1 MKNYVL
7 AAAAAG
13 AFAVSGAHAADLPVA
28 PEPVDYVRVC
38 DAYGSGFFYIPGTE
52 TCLRVGGGMRVEF
65 RFRDFADDGNTN
77 WGTRDGDAT
86 TTRARA
92 YVRFDSRTN
101 TEYGLLRTY
110 VDLWFTGDSGGS
122 TTPGVTLWNGFI
134 QFGGF
139 TFGRAESFFDF
150 YTGDNWG
157 SLIQQG
163 FSDHRTN
170 LFAYTYGFGNGF
182 SATLSVEDATFV
194 RNGINGTAFTTA
206 ANNDAYGGHKW
217 PDVVANLRVDQGW
230 GSAQIMGA
238 LHQVYGG
245 TYTGTTTNPTITT
258 AYGPLVD
265 SELGWAIGAGV
276 TFNAPMLAPGDTI
289 SFQGAYSQG
298 ALRYVHESAAMADA
312 AGLTNTNLETS
323 TGWGIGGG
331 ITHHWTPMLSSALTA
346 NYASFSNDLGAAA
359 DADVDQWGI
368 QGNLIWSP
376 VSGFLMGVEVEY
388 ESIDWNVASGT
399 ADDDDLVAVFRVQR
413 TF

>member
-1 MKNYVL
+1 MIKNYVF

-13 AFAVSGAHAADLPVA
+13 VFAASGAHAADLPVA

-65 RFRDFADDGNTN
+65 RFRDFADDGNTA
-77 WGTRDGDAT
+77 WGTRDGNAT

-122 TTPGVTLWNGFI
+122 TTPAVTLWNGFI

-157 SLIQQG
+157 SIIQQG

-182 SATLSVEDATFV
+182 SATLSLEDATFV
-194 RNGINGTAFTTA
+194 RNGA
-206 ANNDAYGGHKW
+206 ANYGGHKA
-217 PDVVANLRVDQGW
+217 PDLVANLRVDQGW
-230 GSAQIMGA
+230 GSAQVMGA
-238 LHQVYGG
+238 LHQANGKGSTVGA
-245 TYTGTTTNPTITT
+245 PI
-258 AYGPLVD
+258 VD
-265 SELGWAIGAGV
+265 SEIGWAIGAGV

-289 SFQGAYSQG
+289 SFQAAYADGAV
-298 ALRYVHESAAMADA
+298 RYVHEAAILSDFV
-312 AGLTNTNLETS
+312 GLSVTNLETT

-331 ITHHWTPMLSSALTA
+331 ITHHWTPTLSSALTA
-346 NYASFSNDLGAAA
+346 NYASFENDQGVL
-359 DADVDQWGI
+359 ADVDADQWGI
-368 QGNLIWSP
+368 QGNLVWSP
-376 VSGFLMGVEVEY
+376 VSGFLMGVELEY
-388 ESIDWNVASGT
+388 QNTDVKVGGVS
-399 ADDDDLVAVFRVQR
+399 ADDDDLVGIFRVQR

>member
-1 MKNYVL
+1 MKCSVFSAVI
-7 AAAAAG
+7 AAS
-13 AFAVSGAHAADLPVA
+13 FLFPVMSQAADLPVA
-28 PEPVDYVRVC
+28 SEPVDYVRVC

-65 RFRDFADDGNTN
+65 RFRDFADDGNSN
-77 WGTRDGDAT
+77 WGSRGGDAT

-122 TTPGVTLWNGFI
+122 TDADVTLENAFI

-150 YTGDNWG
+150 YTGDAWG
-157 SLIQQG
+157 SIIQQG

-170 LFAYTYGFGNGF
+170 LFAYTYGFGNGV
-182 SATLSVEDATFV
+182 SATLSMEDATFV
-194 RNGINGTAFTTA
+194 RSGTI
-206 ANNDAYGGHKW
+206 YGGHKV
-217 PDVVANLRVDQGW
+217 PDLVANVRVDQGW
-230 GSAQIMGA
+230 GAAQLMGA
-238 LHQVYGG
+238 LHQVYGRG
-245 TYTGTTTNPTITT
+245 SSAGIPV
-258 AYGPLVD
+258 AD
-265 SELGWAIGAGV
+265 SALGWAIGAGV

-289 SFQGAYSQG
+289 SFQGAYTKG
-298 ALRYVHESAAMADA
+298 ALRYVHEDAVLTDFSALVTTRLLA
-312 AGLTNTNLETS
+312 A

-331 ITHHWTPMLSSALTA
+331 FTHHWTPKLSSALTA
-346 NYASFSNDLGAAA
+346 TYASYSIDMSPNPF
-359 DADVDQWGI
+359 DVEADQWGV
-368 QGNLIWSP
+368 QGNLVWSP

-388 ESIDWNVASGT
+388 ESAVIDMTGFRIG
-399 ADDDDLVAVFRVQR
+399 DDDLVGVFRVQR

>member
-1 MKNYVL
+1 MTIKTLVL
-7 AAAAAG
+7 GAAAG
-13 AFAVSGAHAADLPVA
+13 TLAVAGAHAADLPVA

-52 TCLRVGGGMRVEF
+52 TCLRVGGGMRVEL
-65 RFRDFADDGNTN
+65 RFNDFADDGNAD
-77 WGTRDGDAT
+77 WGTRDGNAT

-122 TTPGVTLWNGFI
+122 TNARVQLWNGFI

-182 SATLSVEDATFV
+182 SATLSLEDATFV
-194 RNGINGTAFTTA
+194 RNETQVGTV
-206 ANNDAYGGHKW
+206 YGGHKA
-217 PDVVANLRVDQGW
+217 PDLVANLRVDQGW
-230 GSAQIMGA
+230 GSAQIMAA
-238 LHQVYGG
+238 LHQVNGKG
-245 TYTGTTTNPTITT
+245 SAVGAPI
-258 AYGPLVD
+258 VD
-265 SELGWAIGAGV
+265 SEVGFAIGAGV
-276 TFNAPMLAPGDTI
+276 TFNAPMLAAGDTI
-289 SFQGAYSQG
+289 SFQAAYADGAT
-298 ALRYVHESAAMADA
+298 RYVHEEAALGDFVGMS
-312 AGLTNTNLETS
+312 LTNLETT
-323 TGWGIGGG
+323 TGWGVGAGF
-331 ITHHWTPMLSSALTA
+331 THHWTPTLSSALTG
-346 NYASFSNDLGAAA
+346 YYSSFENDRGALA
-359 DADVDQWGI
+359 DWEVDQYGV
-368 QGNLIWSP
+368 QGNLVWSP
-376 VSGFLMGVEVEY
+376 VSGFFMGVELEY
-388 ESIDWNVASGT
+388 ATTDWNTASGI
-399 ADDDDLVAVFRVQR
+399 ADDDDLVGIFRVQR

>member
-1 MKNYVL
+1 MIKNYVF

-13 AFAVSGAHAADLPVA
+13 VFAASGAHAADLPVA

-77 WGTRDGDAT
+77 WGTRDGNAT

-122 TTPGVTLWNGFI
+122 TTPAVTLWNGFI

-182 SATLSVEDATFV
+182 SATLSAEDATFV
-194 RNGINGTAFTTA
+194 RSEAQVGTV
-206 ANNDAYGGHKW
+206 YGGHKW
-217 PDVVANLRVDQGW
+217 PDLVANLRVDQGW
-230 GSAQIMGA
+230 GSAQVMGA
-238 LHQVYGG
+238 LHQ
-245 TYTGTTTNPTITT
+245 
-258 AYGPLVD
+258 AYGKGSTVGAPIAD
-265 SELGWAIGAGV
+265 SEIGWAIGAGV

-289 SFQGAYSQG
+289 SFQAAYADGAT
-298 ALRYVHESAAMADA
+298 RYVHESAAMGDFV
-312 AGLTNTNLETS
+312 GLSVTNLETS
-323 TGWGIGGG
+323 TGWGVGGG
-331 ITHHWTPMLSSALTA
+331 ITHHWTPTLSSALTA
-346 NYASFSNDLGAAA
+346 NYASFDNDRGVLA
-359 DADVDQWGI
+359 DVDVDQWGI
-368 QGNLIWSP
+368 QGNLVWSP
-376 VSGFLMGVEVEY
+376 VSGFLMGVELEY
-388 ESIDWNVASGT
+388 QSTDWNTASGI
-399 ADDDDLVAVFRVQR
+399 ADDDDLVGIFRVQR

>member
-1 MKNYVL
+1 
-7 AAAAAG
+7 
-13 AFAVSGAHAADLPVA
+13 
-28 PEPVDYVRVC
+28 
-38 DAYGSGFFYIPGTE
+38 
-52 TCLRVGGGMRVEF
+52 MRVEF

-77 WGTRDGDAT
+77 WGTRDGNAT

-122 TTPGVTLWNGFI
+122 TTPAVTLWNGFI

-194 RNGINGTAFTTA
+194 RNGLSIPEA
-206 ANNDAYGGHKW
+206 AIGFDANADGDTVDLVDTYGGHKW
-217 PDVVANLRVDQGW
+217 PDLIANLRVDQAW

-238 LHQVYGG
+238 VHQVWGG
-245 TYTGTTTNPTITT
+245 QGDSIVNVPT
-258 AYGPLVD
+258 
-265 SELGWAIGAGV
+265 SEVGFAIGAGV

-289 SFQGAYSQG
+289 SFQGAYADG
-298 ALRYVHESAAMADA
+298 AVRYVHESAVAPDA
-312 AGLTNTNLETS
+312 IALSMSVLET
-323 TGWGIGGG
+323 TRAWGIGGG
-331 ITHHWTPMLSSALTA
+331 ITHHWTPTLSSALTA
-346 NYASFSNDLGAAA
+346 NYASYSNDLSTLP
-359 DADVDQWGI
+359 DADVTQWGV
-368 QGNLIWSP
+368 QGSLVWSP
-376 VSGFLMGVEVEY
+376 VSGFLMGVELEY
-388 ESIDWNVASGT
+388 QSIDGNT
-399 ADDDDLVAVFRVQR
+399 AANLGGISDDDDLVGVFRVQR